1 MSGLKPRSGS
11 FGTSGQ
17 VPAAQ
22 ATLTSAL
29 AGLRHTFVV
38 ADATL
43 PDCPLI
49 YASEGFMRMTGY
61 SKEEV
66 LGHNCRFLQGEGT
79 DPKSVDDLRTAIREG
94 KAITV
99 RLLNYRKDGTPFWN
113 LLTMTPIKDEAGRVV
128 KFVGVQVDVTST
140 TEGHSINDSSGIPVL
155 INYDDRLKENI
166 AKPIV
171 DDVLHAVQR
180 DEGREPKR
188 LSRTNTDGPGSPRT
202 LPRVALDLATTV
214 ERIQSNFVIAD
225 PTLPDCPIVFA
236 SDPFLHLSGY
246 RREEVLGRNCRFLQ
260 GPDTDRNT
268 VTGLRAAIKE
278 GREITVRLLNYRKDG
293 TPFWNM
299 LTVAP
304 IRDVTGH
311 PRFLV
316 GVQVD
321 VTAQPTVEEAAPV
334 GMSAASAV
342 GAAMRTV
349 DWVGVD
355 PWTSFHTGLAPVKPH
370 HAGDP
375 SAAALADAVAKEGK
389 LRLRQ
394 FQRLRQLGSGDVGM
408 VDLVALG
415 GGIGPRYA
423 LKSLEKSEMVERN
436 KVGRVRTEEK
446 ILASIDHPF
455 LATCY
460 AQLQTDTHLHFVLE
474 YCSGGELYALLNAQP
489 GKRLPEDAVRFYAS
503 EVLLALQY
511 LHLQGFVYRDLKPE
525 NILLHASGHIKLTDF
540 DLSYCQGK
548 TTPKLV
554 ETAAGK
560 KGGPVGS
567 STSTSNDNNDSST
580 AATVETTQTG
590 GVGAANNGA
599 TTNSISTA
607 AGAATATASTTPPG
621 TSSSSFTPPYLL
633 AASPDGRANSFV
645 GTEEYL
651 APEVISGVGHDAM
664 VDWWSFGIL
673 IFELLYG
680 TTPFRGSRRDATFD
694 NVLKRELTF
703 PTAPQVS
710 PEAQDLIRKLLEKA
724 SGDRLGAVAGA
735 DEVKQHPWFAS
746 IQWPLIRNQ
755 TPPYIPGR
763 RSINLSAPPPAPV
776 TAATTGTAGEVGVPG
791 AGTKAASM
799 PSAVAG
805 AGNGVTTASAGG
817 DAARVSAPATTIPGT
832 AAAATHIPGF

>member
-1 MSGLKPRSGS
+1 MSG
-11 FGTSGQ
+11 
-17 VPAAQ
+17 
-22 ATLTSAL
+22 
-29 AGLRHTFVV
+29 
-38 ADATL
+38 
-43 PDCPLI
+43 
-49 YASEGFMRMTGY
+49 YN
-61 SKEEV
+61 KEEV
-66 LGHNCRFLQGEGT
+66 LGHNWYVFIYSDNSFFLLGISPNQIFVFLNFQFYHIPLLCSRFLQGEGT
-79 DPKSVDDLRTAIREG
+79 DPKSVDDLRTAIRDG

-113 LLTMTPIKDEAGRVV
+113 LLTMTPIRDEAGRVV
-128 KFVGVQVDVTST
+128 KIVGVQVDVTST
-140 TEGHSINDSSGIPVL
+140 TEGHAINDSNGIPVL

-180 DEGREPKR
+180 DDGKVPKR
-188 LSRTNTDGPGSPRT
+188 LSRTHTDGPGSPRN

-268 VTGLRAAIKE
+268 VNGLRAAIKE
-278 GREITVRLLNYRKDG
+278 DREITVRLLNYRKDG

-304 IRDVTGH
+304 IRDVTGN

-321 VTAQPTVEEAAPV
+321 VTVQPTVEEATPV

-355 PWTSFHTGLAPVKPH
+355 PWTSFRTGLAPTKPH
-370 HAGDP
+370 HAEDP
-375 SAAALADAVAKEGK
+375 SAAALADAVAKDGK

-394 FQRLRQLGSGDVGM
+394 FQRLNQLGSGDVGM

-415 GGIGPRYA
+415 GTAGPKYA

-436 KVGRVRTEEK
+436 KVGRVRTEES

-460 AQLQTDTHLHFVLE
+460 AQLQTDTHLHFILE

-525 NILLHASGHIKLTDF
+525 NILLHASGHVKLTDF

-554 ETAAGK
+554 CTPAGK
-560 KGGPVGS
+560 KGKLVAS
-567 STSTSNDNNDSST
+567 STNTSNDANSNAAAVQVPQTAGGGKEAAKIEATSTSAA
-580 AATVETTQTG
+580 AATTTGRETT
-590 GVGAANNGA
+590 
-599 TTNSISTA
+599 
-607 AGAATATASTTPPG
+607 TPLG
-621 TSSSSFTPPYLL
+621 TSSPSFTPPYLL
-633 AASPDGRANSFV
+633 SASPDGRANSFV

-651 APEVISGVGHDAM
+651 APEVISGVGHNAM

-710 PEAQDLIRKLLEKA
+710 PEAQDLIRKLLKKA

-755 TPPYIPGR
+755 APPYVPGR
-763 RSINLSAPPPAPV
+763 RSLDLSAAPPETA
-776 TAATTGTAGEVGVPG
+776 TAAAPGTAPEEALSG
-791 AGTKAASM
+791 AAAKAAST
-799 PSAVAG
+799 PSAA
-805 AGNGVTTASAGG
+805 AGNGNGTATTSVGG
-817 DAARVSAPATTIPGT
+817 DAARVSAPSLKAPGT
-832 AAAATHIPGF
+832 AVEEGHIPGF

>member
-1 MSGLKPRSGS
+1 
-11 FGTSGQ
+11 
-17 VPAAQ
+17 
-22 ATLTSAL
+22 
-29 AGLRHTFVV
+29 
-38 ADATL
+38 
-43 PDCPLI
+43 
-49 YASEGFMRMTGY
+49 
-61 SKEEV
+61 
-66 LGHNCRFLQGEGT
+66 
-79 DPKSVDDLRTAIREG
+79 
-94 KAITV
+94 
-99 RLLNYRKDGTPFWN
+99 
-113 LLTMTPIKDEAGRVV
+113 MTPIKDEAGRVV

-140 TEGHSINDSSGIPVL
+140 TEGHAIHDRDGIPVL

-180 DEGREPKR
+180 DEGKEPKR
-188 LSRTNTDGPGSPRT
+188 LSRTNADGPGSPRS

-236 SDPFLHLSGY
+236 SDPFLELSGY

-260 GPDTDRNT
+260 GPETDRNT
-268 VTGLRAAIKE
+268 VTQLRAAIKE

-321 VTAQPTVEEAAPV
+321 VTAQPTVEEATPI

-355 PWTSFHTGLAPVKPH
+355 PWTTFHTGLAPIKPH
-370 HAGDP
+370 HSGDP
-375 SAAALADAVAKEGK
+375 MAAALADAVAKEGK

-423 LKSLEKSEMVERN
+423 LKSLEKQEMVERN
-436 KVGRVRTEEK
+436 KVGRVRTEEQ

-489 GKRLPEDAVRFYAS
+489 GKRLPEDAVKFYAS

-554 ETAAGK
+554 ETATAVAGM
-560 KGGPVGS
+560 KGLSVGS
-567 STSTSNDNNDSST
+567 SSNSGTNTISDNTAAEVQAPQLAATENVPATTPTTAAAATTTTSST
-580 AATVETTQTG
+580 
-590 GVGAANNGA
+590 
-599 TTNSISTA
+599 
-607 AGAATATASTTPPG
+607 PG

-633 AASPDGRANSFV
+633 AASPEGRANSFV

-651 APEVISGVGHDAM
+651 APEVISGVGHDSM
-664 VDWWSFGIL
+664 IDWWSFGIL

-694 NVLKRELTF
+694 NVLKRDFAF
-703 PTAPQVS
+703 PSSPPVS
-710 PEAQDLIRKLLEKA
+710 PEAQDLIRKLLTKA
-724 SGDRLGAVAGA
+724 PVDRMGAVAGA
-735 DEVKQHPWFAS
+735 DEVKQHPWFAN

-755 TPPYIPGR
+755 TPPYVPGR
-763 RSINLSAPPPAPV
+763 RSMNLSLPPPPAASVVP
-776 TAATTGTAGEVGVPG
+776 AAGVAAEVGGGGG
-791 AGTKAASM
+791 AKAASM
-799 PSAVAG
+799 P
-805 AGNGVTTASAGG
+805 GNGSAPRPSSE
-817 DAARVSAPATTIPGT
+817 AMRVSAPAETMD
-832 AAAATHIPGF
+832 IPGF

>member
-1 MSGLKPRSGS
+1 MHLSSAPLNAYIYPPFRS
-11 FGTSGQ
+11 
-17 VPAAQ
+17 
-22 ATLTSAL
+22 
-29 AGLRHTFVV
+29 
-38 ADATL
+38 
-43 PDCPLI
+43 
-49 YASEGFMRMTGY
+49 
-61 SKEEV
+61 
-66 LGHNCRFLQGEGT
+66 RFLQGEGT
-79 DPKSVDDLRTAIREG
+79 DPKSVEQLRTAIREG
-94 KAITV
+94 KSITI

-113 LLTMTPIKDEAGRVV
+113 LLTMTPIKDESGRVV
-128 KFVGVQVDVTST
+128 KFVGVQVDVTAS
-140 TEGHSINDSSGIPVL
+140 TEGHSINDQNANFPML
-155 INYDDRLKENI
+155 INYDDRLKENV

-180 DEGREPKR
+180 DDGKEPKR
-188 LSRTNTDGPGSPRT
+188 LSRNADGPGSPRA

-260 GPDTDRNT
+260 GPDTDRDT
-268 VTGLRAAIKE
+268 VNELRKAISE

-293 TPFWNM
+293 KPFWNM

-334 GMSAASAV
+334 GMTAASAV
-342 GAAMRTV
+342 GAAMRTM

-355 PWTSFHTGLAPVKPH
+355 PWAGFPSGLAKPKPH

-375 SAAALADAVAKEGK
+375 AAAALAAIVAKEGK

-394 FQRLRQLGSGDVGM
+394 FHRLRQLGSGDVGM
-408 VDLVALG
+408 VDLVSLG
-415 GGIGPRYA
+415 GGLGPRYA
-423 LKSLEKSEMVERN
+423 LKSLEKREMVERN
-436 KVGRVRTEEK
+436 KVGRVRTEER

-460 AQLQTDTHLHFVLE
+460 AQMQTDSHLHFVLE
-474 YCSGGELYALLNAQP
+474 YCSGGELYGLLNAQP
-489 GKRLPEDAVRFYAS
+489 GKRLPEEAVRFYAA

-554 ETAAGK
+554 PNPKQNAL
-560 KGGPVGS
+560 PV
-567 STSTSNDNNDSST
+567 TDS
-580 AATVETTQTG
+580 A
-590 GVGAANNGA
+590 AANNVAAVEAPAGQQNKEQSQGKGGA
-599 TTNSISTA
+599 AA
-607 AGAATATASTTPPG
+607 AGAAAPKQPVKKDPPP
-621 TSSSSFTPPYLL
+621 FLL
-633 AASPDGRANSFV
+633 AANPEGRANSFV

-651 APEVISGVGHDAM
+651 APEVISGAGHDSM

-673 IFELLYG
+673 IYELLYG
-680 TTPFRGSRRDATFD
+680 ITPFRGSRRDATFE
-694 NVLKRELTF
+694 NVLKRQLGF
-703 PTAPQVS
+703 PAAPKVS
-710 PEAQDLIRKLLEKA
+710 PEAQDLMKKLLEK
-724 SGDRLGAVAGA
+724 SPNERLGVTAGA
-735 DEVKQHPWFAS
+735 DEIKQHPWFTS
-746 IQWPLIRNQ
+746 IDWALIRNQ
-755 TPPYIPGR
+755 VPPYIPGR
-763 RSINLSAPPPAPV
+763 RSTSS
-776 TAATTGTAGEVGVPG
+776 GGSRQGSVGN
-791 AGTKAASM
+791 KAASL
-799 PSAVAG
+799 PAAG
-805 AGNGVTTASAGG
+805 TSTATGVPADGILE
-817 DAARVSAPATTIPGT
+817 DPARASAPA
-832 AAAATHIPGF
+832 AAQHIPGF

>member
-1 MSGLKPRSGS
+1 
-11 FGTSGQ
+11 
-17 VPAAQ
+17 
-22 ATLTSAL
+22 
-29 AGLRHTFVV
+29 
-38 ADATL
+38 
-43 PDCPLI
+43 
-49 YASEGFMRMTGY
+49 
-61 SKEEV
+61 
-66 LGHNCRFLQGEGT
+66 
-79 DPKSVDDLRTAIREG
+79 
-94 KAITV
+94 
-99 RLLNYRKDGTPFWN
+99 
-113 LLTMTPIKDEAGRVV
+113 
-128 KFVGVQVDVTST
+128 
-140 TEGHSINDSSGIPVL
+140 
-155 INYDDRLKENI
+155 
-166 AKPIV
+166 
-171 DDVLHAVQR
+171 
-180 DEGREPKR
+180 
-188 LSRTNTDGPGSPRT
+188 
-202 LPRVALDLATTV
+202 
-214 ERIQSNFVIAD
+214 
-225 PTLPDCPIVFA
+225 
-236 SDPFLHLSGY
+236 
-246 RREEVLGRNCRFLQ
+246 LGRNCRFLQ
-260 GPDTDRNT
+260 GPGTDRNT
-268 VTGLRAAIKE
+268 VTELRAAIKE

-321 VTAQPTVEEAAPV
+321 VTEQPTVEEATPV

-355 PWTSFHTGLAPVKPH
+355 PWATFHTGLAPVKPH
-370 HAGDP
+370 HAGDS
-375 SAAALADAVAKEGK
+375 SAAALAEAVAKDGK

-415 GGIGPRYA
+415 GGVGPRYA

-525 NILLHASGHIKLTDF
+525 NILIHATGHIKLTDF

-554 ETAAGK
+554 ETEAGK

-567 STSTSNDNNDSST
+567 STSTSGNNSTKNNTSSSNSTKLQPPNGNTNSTPT
-580 AATVETTQTG
+580 AA
-590 GVGAANNGA
+590 A
-599 TTNSISTA
+599 TPP
-607 AGAATATASTTPPG
+607 TPPG
-621 TSSSSFTPPYLL
+621 TSSFSFTPPYLL
-633 AASPDGRANSFV
+633 AASPEGRANSFV

-694 NVLKRELTF
+694 NVLKRELVF
-703 PTAPQVS
+703 PSAPQVS

-724 SGDRLGAVAGA
+724 SGDRLGATAGA

-746 IQWPLIRNQ
+746 IQWPLIRNS
-755 TPPYIPGR
+755 TPPYVPGR
-763 RSINLSAPPPAPV
+763 RSINLSAPAP
-776 TAATTGTAGEVGVPG
+776 TATTPTN
-791 AGTKAASM
+791 AA
-799 PSAVAG
+799 AVAG
-805 AGNGVTTASAGG
+805 VEAKAAILPNIATGNGAVKTSK
-817 DAARVSAPATTIPGT
+817 DQERVSAPASKTPGT
-832 AAAATHIPGF
+832 ADSNHIPGF